1 MRYRVEG
8 GGSSEIGLGTP
19 IWSAGGATR
28 RWTRRSTSATTTWS
42 PSCVTTTPSTAL
54 KTRPRTSRT
63 WRRTWTGCC
72 DGRDGGMGS
81 ALTVMW
87 LRCGGG
93 RSEQEE
99 RLSGRFRDAASI
111 PAASSLKVPP
121 EWKAPRCLTRCCRF
135 LYRCSCFYFTRSV
148 FTPTPTP
155 HQFSSFVGRRNELPV
170 GFWVNSTVA
179 GQLVGLWNDRNDQS
193 SLWKPWEAERW
204 NRSLKKHRNKVE
216 CIFPKYSD
224 WCVCD
229 VYLFMM
235 KCILMCVRASVL
247 LMQ

>member
-1 MRYRVEG
+1 MDEAVHFGHHDVVTILRDYHTKYSPQDPATDKQNVEKNLDGMLWWTGRRDGKRSDGHVTEVRRRTLWAG
-8 GGSSEIGLGTP
+8 GTSVGKVSGRDIHSSSEQP
-19 IWSAGGATR
+19 
-28 RWTRRSTSATTTWS
+28 
-42 PSCVTTTPSTAL
+42 
-54 KTRPRTSRT
+54 
-63 WRRTWTGCC
+63 
-72 DGRDGGMGS
+72 
-81 ALTVMW
+81 
-87 LRCGGG
+87 
-93 RSEQEE
+93 
-99 RLSGRFRDAASI
+99 
-111 PAASSLKVPP
+111 KVPP

-135 LYRCSCFYFTRSV
+135 LHRCSCFYFTRSV

-179 GQLVGLWNDRNDQS
+179 GQLVGLWNDRNDQI

-235 KCILMCVRASVL
+235 KCILMCARASVL

>member
-87 LRCGGG
+87 LRWRRTLWAGGTSVGKVSG
-93 RSEQEE
+93 RNIHSSSEQ
-99 RLSGRFRDAASI
+99 
-111 PAASSLKVPP
+111 PKVPP

-135 LYRCSCFYFTRSV
+135 LYRCSCFYFTCSV

-179 GQLVGLWNDRNDQS
+179 GQLVGLWNDKNDQI

-204 NRSLKKHRNKVE
+204 NRSLKKHCNTQ
-216 CIFPKYSD
+216 YSD

-235 KCILMCVRASVL
+235 KCILMWVRGSVL